1 MDPKDQSFL
10 QRNQNSKKLF
20 FLIGYP
26 RSGNTLLTSILNQ
39 NPNIGCTGNSITL
52 EMMAR
57 LYLLKQDDLFKNFP
71 DHQSYDNVLHSIYD
85 LYYSDWPQE
94 IIIDRGPVMT
104 TGNMEMMKECFGL
117 KFKCIVLL
125 RDLKNVLASYVKWFT
140 NEPTAFVN
148 KYGKTTEE
156 KLNYLIKPGGA
167 IHRQHLAIENSYNYK
182 DMCYYINYDD
192 LVTNTKQTF
201 INLYKFINT
210 SWYDHDFKNIKQFKI
225 NNISYNDSIVGKN
238 MHKLKQEIKKEPNDY
253 VSQVPESIIKK
264 YAIRT

>member
-1 MDPKDQSFL
+1 MDQKDQSFL

-57 LYLLKQDDLFKNFP
+57 LYLLKQNDLFKNFP

-156 KLNYLIKPGGA
+156 SP
-167 IHRQHLAIENSYNYK
+167 
-182 DMCYYINYDD
+182 
-192 LVTNTKQTF
+192 
-201 INLYKFINT
+201 
-210 SWYDHDFKNIKQFKI
+210 
-225 NNISYNDSIVGKN
+225 
-238 MHKLKQEIKKEPNDY
+238 
-253 VSQVPESIIKK
+253 
-264 YAIRT
+264 